1 MQEVS
6 GASEVLIKPREAF
19 KVEPAALP
27 LTLRCGVHVIAHVYA
42 SIIFTCVL
50 KSIEM

>member
-6 GASEVLIKPREAF
+6 GALEVLIKPREAF

-27 LTLRCGVHVIAHVYA
+27 LTLRCGVIAHVYA
-42 SIIFTCVL
+42 SVIFTCVL